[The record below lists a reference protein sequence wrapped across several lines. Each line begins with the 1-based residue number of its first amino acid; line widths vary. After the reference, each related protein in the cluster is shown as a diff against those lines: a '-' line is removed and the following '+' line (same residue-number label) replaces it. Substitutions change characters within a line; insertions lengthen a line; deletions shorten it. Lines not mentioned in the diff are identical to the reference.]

1 MLVSILTFI
10 AAYIYL
16 YNNIDSVALESLL
29 HKDQAVMAEYH
40 RLLNNMLPGRNA
52 NSREIAL
59 FNNSVKESVFES
71 DSVDNLIKLWG
82 YTKQDGSKS
91 SCADLASHNMQC
103 VTLTK
108 DLSYLSVVNRPA
120 VLSLRSDD
128 LTPFFAVIKKYG
140 PKESSIIMGDRLYRV
155 KTSFLEH
162 AYDGKFMYV
171 GMNLKSEDK
180 IEDKLRVE
188 EVSKA
193 LKRTSLLVPELKV
206 DAPSEKKDLKK
217 VFDRL
222 KNFSDENIAYSV
234 MDNAFAEGP
243 YLDKD

>member
-1 MLVSILTFI
+1 
-10 AAYIYL
+10 
-16 YNNIDSVALESLL
+16 
-29 HKDQAVMAEYH
+29 
-40 RLLNNMLPGRNA
+40 
-52 NSREIAL
+52 
-59 FNNSVKESVFES
+59 
-71 DSVDNLIKLWG
+71 
-82 YTKQDGSKS
+82 
-91 SCADLASHNMQC
+91 
-103 VTLTK
+103 
-108 DLSYLSVVNRPA
+108 
-120 VLSLRSDD
+120 
-128 LTPFFAVIKKYG
+128 
-140 PKESSIIMGDRLYRV
+140 MGDRLYRV